1 MTQQLETPMMRQYL
15 RMKAAHPDALLFFR
29 LGDFYEMFFEDAE
42 TGARELEITLTSRTT
57 GGGRRVPMCGVPYH
71 AADAYIARLVDRG
84 YKVALCEQAED
95 PRKARGL
102 VRREVVRV
110 VTPGTILDPEFLPA
124 KGNNYIASVAYDG
137 RSGAFGLAWLDYST
151 GDFRTSRVSGP
162 RALDDLGDRLA
173 GLEPSEVIIQP
184 SAGEVPE
191 VARLITRLTGRPPH
205 PFREQSFR
213 PAEAG
218 RLLLEHFGTVSLE
231 PFGCAEEPL
240 ATAAA
245 GSLLAYLQE
254 AKVGSLGHLR
264 TLRTETGSGVMTLDA
279 ATRRNLELVEP
290 LRSSPAQVGPHRGRG
305 RPATL
310 LGVLDLT
317 VTAAGGRCLRQW
329 VLRPLAAL
337 EPILRRQEAVAE
349 LAEKTL
355 LREELRTELCKTFD
369 LERLVA
375 RAAAGTAGARDLLA
389 LRESLAA
396 VPAVQAALG
405 AAGASLIRELA
416 GRLDPVAE
424 LSDLIAQALV
434 EEPPAGLRDGGLIRP
449 GYSEEIDALRKA
461 AQEGKAWLAAMEAE
475 ERKRTGIK
483 SLKVG
488 YSRVFGYFIEVTKP
502 NLGSVPDRYI
512 RRQTLAAAERFVTP
526 ELKEKEALILGA
538 EERVKELEY
547 EVFCGLR
554 ERAAAEAARVQATAG
569 ALATIDALLAL
580 AETARRRGYVRPEMV
595 EESGIQI
602 AAGRHPVVEALD
614 VGEEF
619 VPNDCRLGGDA
630 PSFAI
635 ITGPNMAGK
644 STYCRQVALIVLLAQ
659 MGSFVPASSARL
671 GLVDRIFTRIG
682 AWDELG
688 AGRSTFLV
696 EMDETANILNHAS
709 PGSLIILDEIGR
721 GTSTYDGLSL
731 AWAVAEH
738 IVREIGALTLFATHY
753 HELIGLETTLPGVA
767 NYSIAVRE
775 VGEDII
781 FLRKVSRGAVDRSYG
796 IQVARLAGLPPT
808 VIQRAREILHSLE
821 TSSARDE
828 VAYART
834 APTQMVLFEP
844 AESEIERELA
854 SLDLMN
860 LTPLEALNKLH
871 DLQKRARTGRR

>member
-1 MTQQLETPMMRQYL
+1 
-15 RMKAAHPDALLFFR
+15 
-29 LGDFYEMFFEDAE
+29 
-42 TGARELEITLTSRTT
+42 
-57 GGGRRVPMCGVPYH
+57 
-71 AADAYIARLVDRG
+71 
-84 YKVALCEQAED
+84 
-95 PRKARGL
+95 
-102 VRREVVRV
+102 
-110 VTPGTILDPEFLPA
+110 
-124 KGNNYIASVAYDG
+124 
-137 RSGAFGLAWLDYST
+137 
-151 GDFRTSRVSGP
+151 
-162 RALDDLGDRLA
+162 
-173 GLEPSEVIIQP
+173 
-184 SAGEVPE
+184 
-191 VARLITRLTGRPPH
+191 
-205 PFREQSFR
+205 
-213 PAEAG
+213 
-218 RLLLEHFGTVSLE
+218 
-231 PFGCAEEPL
+231 
-240 ATAAA
+240 
-245 GSLLAYLQE
+245 
-254 AKVGSLGHLR
+254 
-264 TLRTETGSGVMTLDA
+264 
-279 ATRRNLELVEP
+279 
-290 LRSSPAQVGPHRGRG
+290 
-305 RPATL
+305 
-310 LGVLDLT
+310 
-317 VTAAGGRCLRQW
+317 
-329 VLRPLAAL
+329 
-337 EPILRRQEAVAE
+337 
-349 LAEKTL
+349 
-355 LREELRTELCKTFD
+355 
-369 LERLVA
+369 
-375 RAAAGTAGARDLLA
+375 
-389 LRESLAA
+389 
-396 VPAVQAALG
+396 
-405 AAGASLIRELA
+405 
-416 GRLDPVAE
+416 
-424 LSDLIAQALV
+424 
-434 EEPPAGLRDGGLIRP
+434 
-449 GYSEEIDALRKA
+449 
-461 AQEGKAWLAAMEAE
+461 
-475 ERKRTGIK
+475 
-483 SLKVG
+483 
-488 YSRVFGYFIEVTKP
+488 
-502 NLGSVPDRYI
+502 
-512 RRQTLAAAERFVTP
+512 
-526 ELKEKEALILGA
+526 
-538 EERVKELEY
+538 
-547 EVFCGLR
+547 
-554 ERAAAEAARVQATAG
+554 
-569 ALATIDALLAL
+569 
-580 AETARRRGYVRPEMV
+580 MV

-682 AWDELG
+682 ASDELS